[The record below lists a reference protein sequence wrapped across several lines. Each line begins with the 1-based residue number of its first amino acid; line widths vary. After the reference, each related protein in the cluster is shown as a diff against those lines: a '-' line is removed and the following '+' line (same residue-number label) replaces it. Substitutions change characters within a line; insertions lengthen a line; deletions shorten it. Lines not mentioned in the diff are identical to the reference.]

1 MDIKIAEGVN
11 YDYILVLFLNDEN
24 KLELRRVPINR
35 SMSLINGLLSYYEDS
50 NYDIVD
56 MFNAL
61 NRGTYTYKS
70 YKYCLSHDYT
80 DSYISEV
87 KYPELDVSKYRKEEK
102 EYRESLYHKAY
113 KRLKYNHRDWTE
125 SMLENE
131 SNRMIEEDC
140 RKFNQKKKCAY
151 INKCLNYIYSQDYNE
166 AYSNIKESF

>member
-1 MDIKIAEGVN
+1 MWRTFASSNQINVKVMDIKIAEGVN
-11 YDYILVLFLNDEN
+11 YDYILVLCLNDEN
-24 KLELRRVPINR
+24 KLELRRVSINR

-102 EYRESLYHKAY
+102 
-113 KRLKYNHRDWTE
+113 
-125 SMLENE
+125 
-131 SNRMIEEDC
+131 I
-140 RKFNQKKKCAY
+140 
-151 INKCLNYIYSQDYNE
+151 I
-166 AYSNIKESF
+166 